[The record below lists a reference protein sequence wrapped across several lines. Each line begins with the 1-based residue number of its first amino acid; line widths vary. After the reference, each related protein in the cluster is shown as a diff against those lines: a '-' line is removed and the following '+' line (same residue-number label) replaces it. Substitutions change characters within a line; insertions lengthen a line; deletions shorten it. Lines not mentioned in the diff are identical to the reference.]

1 MAVSEGIRRGRD
13 KTRSDSRDA
22 SRVEITI
29 RGTIRHLKIVGTH
42 MRSRQN
48 KTNARKVAS
57 VDASRYFDIAID
69 VDVVSLD
76 FSVKL
81 NDLFSCEA
89 QRSLAR
95 AIGSQN
101 RTGVISENDV

>member
-48 KTNARKVAS
+48 KTNARKI
-57 VDASRYFDIAID
+57 DASRYFDIAID